1 MVNYKNS
8 KIYKIINDVDSMV
21 YIGSST
27 AQLSKRFH
35 DHKCRSKNEKY
46 SNIPLYQHMNII
58 GTEKFHIIL
67 ICNYPCE
74 NIEQCFMKE
83 REEFDKIKPELR
95 LNKLKPKIT
104 KKEKNYISYKWRIEN
119 REHCKNLAKQNRI
132 KRKDITREKRKIDS
146 KKYRDQNK
154 TKFKE
159 SYTRSR
165 CLSRINLLKIL
176 PFCFEECKN

>member
-35 DHKCRSKNEKY
+35 DHKCRSKNDKY

-83 REEFDKIKPELR
+83 REEFDK
-95 LNKLKPKIT
+95 LN
-104 KKEKNYISYKWRIEN
+104 
-119 REHCKNLAKQNRI
+119 QN
-132 KRKDITREKRKIDS
+132 
-146 KKYRDQNK
+146 
-154 TKFKE
+154 
-159 SYTRSR
+159 
-165 CLSRINLLKIL
+165 
-176 PFCFEECKN
+176 